1 MDLRETDEQQLLRKS
16 VAAMAAKYGHDYF
29 LDKARSGAKTSELWK
44 EAGDNGYLGVAVPAE
59 YGGGGAG
66 MVELS
71 IVAEEIAAAGCPL
84 LLVVVS
90 PAIAATVIAT
100 SGTVEQKERWLPRFA
115 DGSAKMSFAITE
127 PDAGSNSH
135 NITTTARRD
144 PAGGWRLSG
153 TKYYISG
160 VDETEATL
168 VVARLEGAH
177 KGSTQKG
184 STQQGSTQAPL
195 RPAMFIVPTDT
206 PGMTYQPIEMAIQSP
221 EKQFTVFFDD
231 AHLPDDAL
239 VGGEEAGL
247 SALFAGLNPER
258 ITVAAYSNGLARYA
272 LRKGTEYA
280 KARTV
285 WKAPIG
291 SHQAIAHPLAKAH
304 VEVELARMAT
314 TRAAWLYDAS
324 RSAGAA
330 RSGAVDH
337 AAVAEAANIA
347 KYAAAEAAINA
358 VDAAVQTHGGNGMA
372 VEYGVG
378 TLIGAVRTARIA
390 PVSREMILNYIAQHS
405 LGLPR
410 SY

>member
-1 MDLRETDEQQLLRKS
+1 MDLRETEEQRLLRSS
-16 VAAMAAKYGHDYF
+16 VAAMAAKYGHDY
-29 LDKARSGAKTSELWK
+29 LREKARAGAKTTELWE
-44 EAGDNGYLGVAVPAE
+44 EAGKAGYLGVAVPAE

-84 LLVVVS
+84 LLIVVS
-90 PAIAATVIAT
+90 PAIAATVIAQ
-100 SGTVEQKERWLPRFA
+100 SGTADQRERWLPRFA
-115 DGSAKMSFAITE
+115 DGSVRMSFAITE

-135 NITTTARRD
+135 RITTTARRD
-144 PAGGWRLSG
+144 PEGGWRLSG

-160 VDETEATL
+160 VDETDATL
-168 VVARLEGAH
+168 VVARMQD
-177 KGSTQKG
+177 STG
-184 STQQGSTQAPL
+184 TL
-195 RPAMFIVPTDT
+195 RPAMFVVPNDT
-206 PGMTYQPIEMAIQSP
+206 PGMTYQPIEMALWAP

-247 SALFAGLNPER
+247 AALFAGLNPER

-272 LRKGTEYA
+272 LAKGVAYA
-280 KARTV
+280 RERTV

-304 VEVELARMAT
+304 IELELARHAT
-314 TRAAWLYDAS
+314 TRAAWLYDAH
-324 RSAGAA
+324 
-330 RSGAVDH
+330 DLH
-337 AAVAEAANIA
+337 AAGEAANVA

-358 VDAAVQTHGGNGMA
+358 VDAAVQTHGGNGLAM
-372 VEYGVG
+372 EYGLG
-378 TLIGAVRTARIA
+378 SLIGAVRLGRIA
-390 PVSREMILNYIAQHS
+390 PVSREMILNYVAQHT

>member
-1 MDLRETDEQQLLRKS
+1 MDLRETEEQQLLRSS
-16 VAAMAAKYGHDYF
+16 VAAMAATYGHEY
-29 LDKARSGAKTSELWK
+29 LREKARTGGKTTELWA
-44 EAGDNGYLGVAVPAE
+44 EAGKAGYLGVAVPAE

-84 LLVVVS
+84 LLIVVS
-90 PAIAATVIAT
+90 PAIAATVIAQ
-100 SGTVEQKERWLPRFA
+100 SGTADQRERWLPRFA
-115 DGSAKMSFAITE
+115 DGSVRMSFAITE

-135 NITTTARRD
+135 RITTTARRD
-144 PAGGWRLSG
+144 PEGGWRLSG

-160 VDETEATL
+160 VDETDATL
-168 VVARLEGAH
+168 VVARMQD
-177 KGSTQKG
+177 STG
-184 STQQGSTQAPL
+184 TL

-206 PGMTYQPIEMAIQSP
+206 PGMTYQPIEMAFNAP

-231 AHLPDDAL
+231 VHLPDEAL

-247 SALFAGLNPER
+247 AALFAGLNPER

-272 LRKGTEYA
+272 LDKGVAYA
-280 KARTV
+280 RERTV

-304 VEVELARMAT
+304 IELELARMAT
-314 TRAAWLYDAS
+314 TKAAWLYD
-324 RSAGAA
+324 
-330 RSGAVDH
+330 SGDMH
-337 AAVAEAANIA
+337 AAGEAANVA

-358 VDAAVQTHGGNGMA
+358 VDAAVQTHGGNGMS
-372 VEYGVG
+372 VEYGIG
-378 TLIGAVRTARIA
+378 TLIGAVRLGRIA
-390 PVSREMILNYIAQHS
+390 PVSREMILNYVAQHT

>member
-1 MDLRETDEQQLLRKS
+1 MDLRETGEQQLLRKS
-16 VAAMAAKYGHDYF
+16 VAAMAGRYGHDY
-29 LDKARSGAKTSELWK
+29 LIEKARTGGKTTELWK
-44 EAGDNGYLGVAVPAE
+44 EAGENGYLGVAVPAE

-84 LLVVVS
+84 LLIVVS

-135 NITTTARRD
+135 KITTTARRD
-144 PAGGWRLSG
+144 PDGRGWRLSG

-168 VVARLEGAH
+168 VVTRLEGAE
-177 KGSTQKG
+177 GT
-184 STQQGSTQAPL
+184 L

-206 PGMTYQPIEMAIQSP
+206 PGLTYQPIEMAIHSP

-231 AHLPDDAL
+231 ALLPDDAL

-247 SALFAGLNPER
+247 AALFAGLNPER

-272 LRKGTEYA
+272 LRKGVDYA
-280 KARTV
+280 KDRTV
-285 WKAPIG
+285 WKTPIG
-291 SHQAIAHPLAKAH
+291 AHQAIAHPLAKAH

-314 TRAAWLYDAS
+314 TRAAWIYD
-324 RSAGAA
+324 AA
-330 RSGAVDH
+330 RSEGGARMDGVDM
-337 AAVAEAANIA
+337 AAAAEAANIA

-358 VDAAVQTHGGNGMA
+358 VDAAVQAHGGNGMA

-390 PVSREMILNYIAQHS
+390 PVSREMILNFIAQHT
-405 LGLPR
+405 LGLPK

>member
-1 MDLRETDEQQLLRKS
+1 MDLRETDEQQLLRSS
-16 VAAMAAKYGHDYF
+16 VATMAAKYGHEY
-29 LDKARSGAKTSELWK
+29 LIDKARTGGKTTELWAD
-44 EAGDNGYLGVAVPAE
+44 AGAAGYLGVAVPAE

-66 MVELS
+66 MVELA

-84 LLVVVS
+84 LLIVVS

-100 SGTVEQKERWLPRFA
+100 SGTVDQKERWLPRFA

-135 NITTTARRD
+135 RITTTARRD
-144 PAGGWRLSG
+144 PDGRGWRLSG

-160 VDETEATL
+160 VDETGATL
-168 VVARLEGAH
+168 VVARLQDAASG
-177 KGSTQKG
+177 T
-184 STQQGSTQAPL
+184 L

-206 PGMTYQPIEMAIQSP
+206 PGMSYQPIEMAINSP

-231 AHLPDDAL
+231 ALLPDDAL

-247 SALFAGLNPER
+247 AALFAGLNPER

-272 LRKGTEYA
+272 LRKGVDYA
-280 KARTV
+280 KDRTV

-291 SHQAIAHPLAKAH
+291 SHQAIAHPLATAH

-314 TRAAWLYDAS
+314 TRAAWLYDTGDH
-324 RSAGAA
+324 AGA
-330 RSGAVDH
+330 G
-337 AAVAEAANIA
+337 EAANIA

-358 VDAAVQTHGGNGMA
+358 VDAAVQAHGGNGMS

-390 PVSREMILNYIAQHS
+390 PVSREMILNYIAQHT
-405 LGLPR
+405 LGLPK

>member
-1 MDLRETDEQQLLRKS
+1 MDLRETDEQQLLRAS
-16 VAAMAAKYGHDYF
+16 VAAMAAKYGHDFF
-29 LDKARSGAKTSELWK
+29 LEKARSGAKTSELWK

-84 LLVVVS
+84 LLIVVS

-168 VVARLEGAH
+168 VVARLEGA
-177 KGSTQKG
+177 QKG
-184 STQQGSTQAPL
+184 SARGTL

-247 SALFAGLNPER
+247 AALFAGLNPER

-280 KARTV
+280 KDRTV

-314 TRAAWLYDAS
+314 TRAAWFYDA
-324 RSAGAA
+324 G
-330 RSGAVDH
+330 DH
-337 AAVAEAANIA
+337 AAAGEAANIA

-358 VDAAVQTHGGNGMA
+358 VDAAVQAHGGNGMA

-390 PVSREMILNYIAQHS
+390 PVSREMILNFIAQHT
-405 LGLPR
+405 LGLPK

>member
-1 MDLRETDEQQLLRKS
+1 MDLRETDEQQLLRSS
-16 VAAMAAKYGHDYF
+16 VAAMAAKYGHDY
-29 LDKARSGAKTSELWK
+29 LIDKARTGAKTTELWAD
-44 EAGDNGYLGVAVPAE
+44 AGAAGYLGVAVPAE

-66 MVELS
+66 MVELA

-84 LLVVVS
+84 LLIVVS

-100 SGTVEQKERWLPRFA
+100 SGTADQKERWLPRFA
-115 DGSAKMSFAITE
+115 DGSVKMSFAITE

-135 NITTTARRD
+135 RITTTARRD
-144 PAGGWRLSG
+144 PEGGWRLSG

-160 VDETEATL
+160 VDETDATL
-168 VVARLEGAH
+168 VVARLEDAASG
-177 KGSTQKG
+177 T
-184 STQQGSTQAPL
+184 L

-272 LRKGTEYA
+272 LRKGVDYA
-280 KARTV
+280 KDRTV

-314 TRAAWLYDAS
+314 TRAAWLYDAGDHTG
-324 RSAGAA
+324 AG
-330 RSGAVDH
+330 
-337 AAVAEAANIA
+337 EAANIA

-358 VDAAVQTHGGNGMA
+358 VDAAVQAHGGNGMS

-390 PVSREMILNYIAQHS
+390 PVSREMILNFISQHT
-405 LGLPR
+405 LGLPK

>member
-16 VAAMAAKYGHDYF
+16 VADMAAKYGHDY
-29 LDKARSGAKTSELWK
+29 LIAKAKAGEKTTELWA
-44 EAGDNGYLGVAVPAE
+44 EAGEAGYLGVAVPAE

-66 MVELS
+66 LVELS

-84 LLVVVS
+84 LLIVVS
-90 PAIAATVIAT
+90 PAIAASVIAT
-100 SGTVEQKERWLPRFA
+100 SGTAEQRERWLPGFA
-115 DGSAKMSFAITE
+115 TGRTRMSFAITE

-135 NITTTARRD
+135 KITTTARRD
-144 PAGGWRLSG
+144 PDGKGWRLSG
-153 TKYYISG
+153 RKYYISG
-160 VDETEATL
+160 VDETDATL
-168 VVARLEGAH
+168 VVARLEDAASG
-177 KGSTQKG
+177 T
-184 STQQGSTQAPL
+184 L

-206 PGMTYQPIEMAIQSP
+206 PGMTYQPIDMAITSP
-221 EKQFTVFFDD
+221 ERQFTVFFDD
-231 AHLPDDAL
+231 ALLPDDAL
-239 VGGEEAGL
+239 VGGEESGL
-247 SALFAGLNPER
+247 AALFAGLNPER

-272 LRKGTEYA
+272 LRKGTDYA
-280 KARTV
+280 KERSV
-285 WKAPIG
+285 WGAPIG

-314 TRAAWLYDAS
+314 TRAAWLYDAGDH
-324 RSAGAA
+324 SAAG
-330 RSGAVDH
+330 
-337 AAVAEAANIA
+337 EAANIA

-358 VDAAVQTHGGNGMA
+358 VDAAVQAHGGNGMS

-390 PVSREMILNYIAQHS
+390 PVSREMILNYIAQHT

>member
-16 VAAMAAKYGHDYF
+16 VAAMAAKYGHDY
-29 LDKARSGAKTSELWK
+29 LVGKARSGGKTTELWK
-44 EAGDNGYLGVAVPAE
+44 EAGENGYLGVAVPAE

-66 MVELS
+66 MVELA

-84 LLVVVS
+84 LLIVVS
-90 PAIAATVIAT
+90 PAIAATVIAQ
-100 SGTVEQKERWLPRFA
+100 SGTTDQKERWLPRFA

-135 NITTTARRD
+135 RITTTARRD
-144 PAGGWRLSG
+144 PDGRGWRLTG

-168 VVARLEGAH
+168 VVTRLEGAE
-177 KGSTQKG
+177 GT
-184 STQQGSTQAPL
+184 L

-206 PGMTYQPIEMAIQSP
+206 PGMTYQPIEMAITSP

-231 AHLPDDAL
+231 AYLPDTAL

-247 SALFAGLNPER
+247 AALFAGLNPER

-280 KARTV
+280 RDRTV
-285 WKAPIG
+285 WRTPIG
-291 SHQAIAHPLAKAH
+291 AHQAIAHPLAKAH

-314 TRAAWLYDAS
+314 TRAAWLYDA
-324 RSAGAA
+324 A
-330 RSGAVDH
+330 RSERGARIGGVDMT
-337 AAVAEAANIA
+337 AAAEAANLA
-347 KYAAAEAAINA
+347 KYAAAEAAIDA
-358 VDAAVQTHGGNGMA
+358 VDAAVQAHGGNGMA

-390 PVSREMILNYIAQHS
+390 PVSREMILNFIAQHS
-405 LGLPR
+405 LGLPK